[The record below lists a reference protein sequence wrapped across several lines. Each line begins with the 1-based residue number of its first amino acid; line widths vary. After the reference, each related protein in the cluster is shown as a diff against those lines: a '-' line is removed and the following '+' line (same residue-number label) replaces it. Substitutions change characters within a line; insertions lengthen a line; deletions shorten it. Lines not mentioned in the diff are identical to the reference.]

1 MNVALSGGLLG
12 LSLLLGIVL
21 ATEAAAPIAA
31 IEVPSVHPENASA
44 TAQSLPP
51 FNPPPQ
57 ARFAEI
63 AARPV
68 FSPLRKPFPQTDL
81 LAAQNTTPPQAKLI
95 GVIISAQK
103 SLAILKGPESGN
115 ASSVAIGQMFEGW
128 QVSRID
134 PGQVVFHS
142 AQGDYAIA
150 LHTPRVSGKT
160 PAKTPGPG
168 GDPL

>member
-1 MNVALSGGLLG
+1 
-12 LSLLLGIVL
+12 
-21 ATEAAAPIAA
+21 
-31 IEVPSVHPENASA
+31 
-44 TAQSLPP
+44 LPA

-81 LAAQNTTPPQAKLI
+81 ANVQNTAPPQVKLI

-103 SLAILKGPESGN
+103 SLAILKGANSGA
-115 ASSVAIGQMFEGW
+115 ASSVAVGQVFEGW

-142 AQGDYAIA
+142 AQGDYAIP
-150 LHTPRVSGKT
+150 LHPPRTGAARA
-160 PAKTPGPG
+160 PAKSPGPG